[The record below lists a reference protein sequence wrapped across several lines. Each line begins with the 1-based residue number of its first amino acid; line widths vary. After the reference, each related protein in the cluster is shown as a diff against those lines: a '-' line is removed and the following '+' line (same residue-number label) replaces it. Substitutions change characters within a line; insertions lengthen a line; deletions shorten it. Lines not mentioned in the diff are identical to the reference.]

1 MHIKQKVRIKIQ
13 QINITILSNQILL
26 ESIDNLFQLIQ
37 AKITMLK
44 DLKLEDIIDHKALSK
59 KYNVIINGK
68 KRL

>member
-44 DLKLEDIIDHKALSK
+44 DLKLEDIIDHKELSK
-59 KYNVIINGK
+59 KCNVIINGK